1 MGWIILSSEAS
12 SQPDSPSPT
21 VWKGQGLFFPRS
33 ARPSIR
39 CPGRAFL
46 PEDPGC
52 SLPRR
57 AHEHDAPRDH
67 QADRKGPFE
76 QVAAICWNLP
86 AWRKAIWLL
95 FWEGGDQKR
104 LPTLF
109 VGAQTLIIGLIV
121 YHQDQPEEMAMIG
134 RDVEKM
140 VLTRRPRYHI
150 GDRILIHGRETVVFA

>member
-1 MGWIILSSEAS
+1 MSGKSFS
-12 SQPDSPSPT
+12 
-21 VWKGQGLFFPRS
+21 
-33 ARPSIR
+33 
-39 CPGRAFL
+39 PGRS
-46 PEDPGC
+46 GC

-57 AHEHDAPRDH
+57 AHEHDAPCDH

-121 YHQDQPEEMAMIG
+121 YHQDQSEEMARLG
-134 RDVEKM
+134 RCVEKI
-140 VLTRRPRYHI
+140 VLIRRPRYHI
-150 GDRILIHGRETVVFA
+150 EDRILIHGRETVVFA